1 MERDNNSG
9 LISYNEISEIQ
20 ENADKVIKEYC
31 KLKLKEESKKI
42 ISLNRVINLLSED
55 DLVRPDL
62 LTILKNYTEEEES
75 LKKELSYLKKG
86 RT

>member
-20 ENADKVIKEYC
+20 ENADKVMKEYC
-31 KLKLKEESKKI
+31 KSKLKETSKKI
-42 ISLNRVINLLSED
+42 ISLKKLLDLLAED

-62 LTILKNYTEEEES
+62 LSILRNYTEEEES

>member
-31 KLKLKEESKKI
+31 KSKLKETQKKI
-42 ISLNRVINLLSED
+42 ISLKKLLDLLSED

-62 LTILKNYTEEEES
+62 LVLMFKYTEEEES
-75 LKKELSYLKKG
+75 LKKELHYLNKDK
-86 RT
+86 T